1 MRNPGFSL
9 ADAERVLEER
19 KTQLRELSTRRD
31 AAQKEL
37 DKIESE
43 IAGLV
48 GDGRAVGRNGR
59 RARRRRAKND
69 RSLRAVVLEV
79 LKGAKPGFSLKDL
92 AEKVTSTGYK
102 STSRNFRNVLYQCL
116 YNTEGI
122 VHDDATGRYK
132 LAK

>member
-1 MRNPGFSL
+1 MRNPGFNL

-43 IAGLV
+43 IDGLL
-48 GDGRAVGRNGR
+48 GPGRSIDSVR
-59 RARRRRAKND
+59 RKRRRAKND
-69 RSLRAVVLEV
+69 RSLRSVVLEV
-79 LKGAKPGFSLKDL
+79 LKGTKPGFSLKDL
-92 AEKVTSTGYK
+92 ADKVTATGYK
-102 STSRNFRNVLYQCL
+102 TTSRNFRNVLYQCL

-122 VHDDATGRYK
+122 VHDDGTGRYLLSK
-132 LAK
+132 